1 VKVCVRVPGPGRRR
15 RREVRTFS
23 TMTNDLLL
31 MRDWLLA
38 ERVTVVGMEATGAY
52 WKPVFYLLEH
62 DMDCWLL
69 NARHMKAV
77 PGRKTDP
84 LTELSDGSAGW
95 SVRLSAG
102 VARFPARGQ
111 GWGRAAGVGRAGG
124 AAARVA

>member
-1 VKVCVRVPGPGRRR
+1 VDALTTAIDGVAKRVAAGSVRVGIEAAGHYHQALAA
-15 RREVRTFS
+15 T
-23 TMTNDLLL
+23 L
-31 MRDWLLA
+31 RDKGFD
-38 ERVTVVGMEATGAY
+38 VVE
-52 WKPVFYLLEH
+52 
-62 DMDCWLL
+62 L
-69 NARHMKAV
+69 NPFQVKIARAQL
-77 PGRKTDP
+77 GQARIKTDP